1 MRVTTRMLNKHSG
14 GLVPSRKSLLSYIK
28 SNRAGGSSRLSSLNA
43 KSGKVRTG
51 KADSG
56 KAGGGRAA
64 AIANATAARYTK
76 TGYER
81 LEKAASSLEKQ
92 AADLGKRADAGM
104 AAASD
109 AESLVAY
116 YNDTLSC
123 LGQCQGS
130 LNNLYR
136 QTLKQVAS
144 DNLDA
149 LREIGVS
156 YGKDG
161 RLSLDRSKFEK
172 AEEEKVKAALGS
184 GSGFIR
190 RLGTVGGRVSD
201 NASANAQTSSNRY
214 DAIGNDV
221 SSYFSRYNFLG

>member
-28 SNRAGGSSRLSSLNA
+28 SNRTGGGSRLSALNA
-43 KSGKVRTG
+43 RSGKVKNGKTG
-51 KADSG
+51 SG
-56 KAGGGRAA
+56 QASSGRAA
-64 AIANATAARYTK
+64 AMAGAAAARYTK

-92 AADLGKRADAGM
+92 AADLGKRADAGV
-104 AAASD
+104 AAVSD

-116 YNDTLSC
+116 YNDTLSY

-144 DNLDA
+144 DNVDA
-149 LREIGVS
+149 LREIGIG

-161 RLSLDRSKFEK
+161 RLSLDRSLFGK
-172 AEEEKVKAALGS
+172 AGEEEIKAALGS
-184 GSGFIR
+184 GASFIR
-190 RLGTVGGRVSD
+190 RLETVGNRVSD
-201 NASANAQTSSNRY
+201 NASANVQTSSNRY

-221 SSYFSRYNFLG
+221 SSYFSRYNFWG